1 MMPHKLALATNI
13 AFMNIFLYLLVL
25 VCWGTTWYGVSLQ
38 VQSDVPTT
46 ISVAWRFLLA
56 GAILFIWIIARGKRL
71 RFPLAYHRNWL
82 IIGLFLFCL
91 NFISIY
97 QGSRYLP
104 SGLVSLVFST
114 ITIFTIFNGAL
125 LFGKPVVI
133 RTILGSAIGVAGLA
147 VVFSAEFARLDISQ
161 PLTWGAPIITGL
173 MWSLLAT
180 FIASLGMLTS
190 GKIQARKVP
199 LLQSNAYSMLYGA
212 LMTLLFAYAMG
223 ERVAFDTG
231 LSYTGSLLFLA
242 ISGSVIGFTA
252 YLKLLNN
259 IGADKAA
266 YANVFTPIIAL
277 TISALLEDYT
287 WTLSNVLGV
296 MLIIVGNIV
305 VVYKQTP
312 ATRL

>member
-1 MMPHKLALATNI
+1 MT
-13 AFMNIFLYLLVL
+13 
-25 VCWGTTWYGVSLQ
+25 WGTTWYGVSLQ
-38 VQSDVPTT
+38 VHSDVPTT

-56 GAILFIWIIARGKRL
+56 AAVLFIWIIVRGKPL

-91 NFISIY
+91 NYISVY
-97 QGSRYLP
+97 QGSLYLP
-104 SGLVSLVFST
+104 SGLVALVFST

-125 LFGKPVVI
+125 LFNKPIVA
-133 RTILGSAIGVAGLA
+133 RTMVGSIIGVTGLA
-147 VVFSAEFARLDISQ
+147 VVFAAELWRLDIKQS
-161 PLTWGAPIITGL
+161 LAWDTPILAGL

-199 LLQSNAYSMLYGA
+199 LLQSNAYSMLYGS
-212 LMTLLFAYAMG
+212 LMTLLIAYSMG
-223 ERVAFDTG
+223 EQVAFDTS

-242 ISGSVIGFTA
+242 ISGSVIGFGA

-266 YANVFTPIIAL
+266 YANVFTPITAL

-305 VVYKQTP
+305 VVYKQIP
-312 ATRL
+312 ATKP

>member
-1 MMPHKLALATNI
+1 
-13 AFMNIFLYLLVL
+13 MNIFLYLVVL
-25 VCWGTTWYGVSLQ
+25 MTWGTTWYGVSLQ
-38 VQSDVPTT
+38 VHSDVPTT

-56 GAILFIWIIARGKRL
+56 SAILFAWIIIRGKSL

-97 QGSRYLP
+97 QGSQYLP

-125 LFGKPVVI
+125 FFNKPIVA
-133 RTILGSAIGVAGLA
+133 RTMLGSAIGVAGLA
-147 VVFSAEFARLDISQ
+147 VVFSAEFARLNSHQ
-161 PLTWGAPIITGL
+161 PLAWGAPILNGL

-190 GKIQARKVP
+190 GRIQARKVP

-223 ERVAFDTG
+223 ERAAFDTS

-242 ISGSVIGFTA
+242 ISGTVIGFTA

-266 YANVFTPIIAL
+266 YANVFTPITAL
-277 TISALLEDYT
+277 TISSLLEDYT
-287 WTLSNVLGV
+287 WTLINVLGV
-296 MLIIVGNIV
+296 ILIIVGNIV
-305 VVYKQTP
+305 VVYKKTLARKP
-312 ATRL
+312 